1 MRTILLSTLAFGAL
15 TSTALAVGPLVLTDK
30 QMDGITAGYQ
40 FVILVRDPVRGWC
53 QCAFGS
59 ENFATRQEAKAAG
72 VNTAEIIYPGQKY
85 RIEVN
90 K

>member
-15 TSTALAVGPLVLTDK
+15 TSTALADGPLVLTDK

-40 FVILVRDPVRGWC
+40 YVILVRDPVRGWC

-59 ENFATRQEAKAAG
+59 ENFATRQEAKASGESYAQ
-72 VNTAEIIYPGQKY
+72 TAYPGQKY
-85 RIEVN
+85 RIQVN